1 MLSPDGAWAWNGREW
16 VPNVPASPQRFR
28 REPSAWTRPL
38 QLAVIALTL
47 VGAVNLLF
55 LLPYLGDYLRRSI
68 RQSIDLSLASQ
79 PGTVENAD
87 QLRMIAEQVAFFS
100 VALTVAFAIV
110 WSLLVLIGT
119 LRRWTW
125 LYWLLMITAGLS
137 VLGLP
142 QQVLELFGVGISGGP
157 GQPVFLLPLPSALL
171 GVVLGLAEL
180 AIFIWMIVAL
190 RRFGPWACRKVPVA

>member
-1 MLSPDGAWAWNGREW
+1 M
-16 VPNVPASPQRFR
+16 
-28 REPSAWTRPL
+28 

-47 VGAVNLLF
+47 VGALNLVF
-55 LLPYLGDYLRRSI
+55 LLPYLADYLRRSI
-68 RQSIDLSLASQ
+68 QQSIDLSLASQ
-79 PGTVENAD
+79 PGTVGNAD

>member
-1 MLSPDGAWAWNGREW
+1 M
-16 VPNVPASPQRFR
+16 
-28 REPSAWTRPL
+28 

-47 VGAVNLLF
+47 VGALNLVF

-87 QLRMIAEQVAFFS
+87 QVRMIAEQVAFLS

-110 WSLLVLIGT
+110 WFLLVLIGT

-142 QQVLELFGVGISGGP
+142 QQALVLFGVGISGGT
-157 GQPVFLLPLPSALL
+157 GQPVFLLPLPNALL
-171 GVVLGLAEL
+171 GLTLGLAEL
-180 AIFIWMIVAL
+180 ALFIWMIVAL

>member
-1 MLSPDGAWAWNGREW
+1 M
-16 VPNVPASPQRFR
+16 
-28 REPSAWTRPL
+28 

-47 VGAVNLLF
+47 VGALNLLF
-55 LLPYLGDYLRRSI
+55 LLPYFGDYLRRSI

-87 QLRMIAEQVAFFS
+87 QVRMIAEQVAFFS

-110 WSLLVLIGT
+110 WCLLVLIGT

-125 LYWLLMITAGLS
+125 LYWLLMIAAGLS

-142 QQVLELFGVGISGGP
+142 QQALEIFGVGISGGP
-157 GQPVFLLPLPSALL
+157 GQPVFLLPLPNALL
-171 GVVLGLAEL
+171 GLILGLAEL
-180 AIFIWMIVAL
+180 ALFIWMIVAL